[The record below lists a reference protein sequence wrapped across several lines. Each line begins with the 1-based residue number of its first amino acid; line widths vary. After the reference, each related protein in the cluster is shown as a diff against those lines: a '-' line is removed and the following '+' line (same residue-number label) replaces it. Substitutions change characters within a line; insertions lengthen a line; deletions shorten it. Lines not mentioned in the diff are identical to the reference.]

1 MTGLHSARYV
11 FIVLLL
17 VFALCAV
24 VFGRKK
30 AD

>member
-1 MTGLHSARYV
+1 MTGLHSARYI
-11 FIVLLL
+11 FIIILL